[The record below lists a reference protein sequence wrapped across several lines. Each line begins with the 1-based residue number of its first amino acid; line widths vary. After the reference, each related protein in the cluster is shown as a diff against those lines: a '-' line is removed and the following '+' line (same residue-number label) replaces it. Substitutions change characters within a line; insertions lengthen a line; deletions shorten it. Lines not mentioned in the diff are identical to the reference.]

1 MVENKV
7 SAYKNQMPIIAEDLI
22 GLSSSTDFSKMTEK
36 MFSNDQIKMT
46 TDLSQK
52 SIYKLNLLY
61 AMAEEYDLP
70 MLEHMCNVFI
80 ELRVSTD
87 RKGRTEAVN
96 MAQAILGM
104 KKLDAMER
112 MIEGGSGKK

>member
-1 MVENKV
+1 MVENK
-7 SAYKNQMPIIAEDLI
+7 SPYKNQMPVIADDLI

-36 MFSNDQIKMT
+36 MYSEDQIKMT
-46 TDLSQK
+46 TDLSPK

-61 AMAEEYDLP
+61 AMADEYDLP
-70 MLEHMCNVFI
+70 MLRQMCDTFI
-80 ELRVSTD
+80 QLRVSNE
-87 RKGRTEAVN
+87 RKGRTEAVS

-112 MIEGGSGKK
+112 MIESGGGKK

>member
-1 MVENKV
+1 MVESVNK
-7 SAYKNQMPIIAEDLI
+7 YKAQMPVIADDII

-36 MFSNDQIKMT
+36 MYSEEQIKMT
-46 TDLSQK
+46 TDLTTK
-52 SIYKLNLLY
+52 SIYKLNILY
-61 AMAEEYDLP
+61 AMAKEYELP
-70 MLEHMCNVFI
+70 MLENMCETFI
-80 ELRVSTD
+80 QLRVSNE

-112 MIEGGSGKK
+112 MIEGGTGKK